1 MLFHVRQIE
10 IENFR
15 ALNAIDFSKIQMLH
29 FHSCYLKVLQNSQIL
44 MNIVYMND

>member
-29 FHSCYLKVLQNSQIL
+29 FHSCYCESVTEFTNFNEYCLHE
-44 MNIVYMND
+44 